1 MVFDLGA
8 DQRDSMTEHD
18 QGPLMWISNNG
29 EKNAL
34 MEKKIKIMPLIVL
47 ANHGK
52 SQGIFGP
59 VVLVNE

>member
-29 EKNAL
+29 EKKCPNGKKNAL
-34 MEKKIKIMPLIVL
+34 DSLSKLWKEPGNFWACKASK
-47 ANHGK
+47 
-52 SQGIFGP
+52 
-59 VVLVNE
+59 